1 MAIIFWDFDG
11 TLVYSNPL
19 WSNTVYNSLKEVEPN
34 TNVTFNEIRKC
45 MARGFTWHTADED
58 FSDLIGDKWW
68 DFMNNKIANDYISL
82 GANSD
87 KAAKAAALVR
97 ENIKKIENYTLY
109 PDTIKALEKSI
120 KKGYKNAILS
130 NNYPDLIEVLDKLN
144 ITKYFDNIIV
154 SANYGF
160 DKPRKE
166 LFDIAKSLYPNED
179 YIMVGDSVSA
189 DIIGGNNAGM
199 KTVLVHKGY
208 NNNAD
213 YCCDDLM
220 SIFDKLKY

>member
-19 WSNTVYNSLKEVEPN
+19 WSNTVYNSLKEIEPN
-34 TNVTFNEIRKC
+34 TNVAFHEIRKC
-45 MARGFTWHTADED
+45 MASGFTWHMPDKD
-58 FSDLIGDKWW
+58 YSDLIDDKWW
-68 DFMNNKIANDYISL
+68 SFMTNKISDDYISL
-82 GANSD
+82 GVDRDTAI
-87 KAAKAAALVR
+87 KAAQLVR
-97 ENIKKIENYTLY
+97 NNIKKPEKYTLY
-109 PDTIKALEKSI
+109 PDTVKVLETSEKM
-120 KKGYKNAILS
+120 GNKNVILS

-144 ITKYFDNIIV
+144 LTKHFDNIIV

-160 DKPRKE
+160 DKPRRE
-166 LFDIAKSLYPNED
+166 LFDIAKSLYPDED

-208 NNNAD
+208 HSNAD

-220 SIFDKLKY
+220 SIFDKLI